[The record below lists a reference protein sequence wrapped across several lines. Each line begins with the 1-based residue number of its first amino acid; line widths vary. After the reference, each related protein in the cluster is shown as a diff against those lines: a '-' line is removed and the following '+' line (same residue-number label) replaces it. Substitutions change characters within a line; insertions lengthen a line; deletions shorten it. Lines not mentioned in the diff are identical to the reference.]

1 MILSDFGETSCRAL
15 AGADS
20 APSYIRRTAAPTT
33 VGILRRGRAYFS
45 QSGGDAR
52 QIAAAIS
59 SSTYGWQRIAP

>member
-1 MILSDFGETSCRAL
+1 MFFAMILSDFGETSCRAL

-33 VGILRRGRAYFS
+33 AGILRRGRAYFS

-52 QIAAAIS
+52 QIAADGA
-59 SSTYGWQRIAP
+59 